1 MTSFLPIADGPNV
14 NSKLY
19 DNIYV
24 SSSNSLTSAGR
35 VVTGQAAK
43 ISLPSK
49 SFSAEVQVVNLPS
62 NMLLGHTQLILKVPA
77 TAVPPGSYLLDNWGY
92 QAIQYY
98 EFVFSDSE
106 RLRID
111 SPQLMIKNLADVES
125 GEKKNLVSSL
135 SEIKT
140 GASFS
145 ATPGVYN
152 KQYYQTSIS
161 IYLPFS
167 NLSSSRVHPFPGDV
181 MERPVQLTIA
191 FNNWLQVLQYPQGNA
206 AVIQAALSTVT
217 GYSDSYVMC
226 KTMYL
231 LDPSDSIKELVS
243 LRGNSKYCYPYI
255 YPQSFVSSTQ
265 LDGLSAVGT
274 NQGTDS
280 APTGI
285 MSVPL
290 TRFLNANLQSID
302 LFLLRTTAG
311 NLLNQPTAGAPAN
324 GPLSASV
331 WNQNYFSKMVNC
343 RLSYAG
349 QTIWRSDDSS
359 DTLIN
364 LSEYPTSTTFNSTV
378 YPYGIVQTNVPP
390 ADEVVSGVST
400 TSNWLHIQLS
410 QLNERFFSNLSQ
422 VGPTLHT
429 NEVLFEFN
437 VLPRRD
443 QETFGLNTAA
453 GSPNEGPQGIDY
465 NIQPKYRLYAVYN
478 YSAAVRV
485 ARGAVNL
492 VFQPELTVYPSISGI
507 EGTY

>member
-19 DNIYV
+19 DNLYV
-24 SSSNSLTSAGR
+24 SSSNSLTSAAR

-43 ISLPSK
+43 MSLPSK
-49 SFSAEVQVVNLPS
+49 SFSAEVQVVNLPT
-62 NMLLGHTQLILKVPA
+62 NMLLGHTQLVLKVPA
-77 TAVPPGSYLLDNWGY
+77 SAVPPGSYLLDNWGY

-111 SPQLMIKNLADVES
+111 SASLLIKNLADVES
-125 GEKKNLVSSL
+125 GEKKTLINSL
-135 SEIKT
+135 SDIKA
-140 GASFS
+140 GASFTS
-145 ATPGVYN
+145 TGSGIYN

-161 IYLPFS
+161 LYLPFS
-167 NLSSSRVHPFPGDV
+167 NLSSARVHPFPGDV

-191 FNNWLQVLQYPQGNA
+191 FNNWLQVLQYPAGNA
-206 AVIQAALSTVT
+206 TAIQAALSNVG

-255 YPQSFVSSTQ
+255 YPQSFVSSTV
-265 LDGLSAVGT
+265 LDGLSAIGT

-285 MSVPL
+285 MSLPF

-302 LFLLRTTAG
+302 VFCLRTTAG
-311 NLLNQPTAGAPAN
+311 NLANQPTSGAPGN
-324 GPLSASV
+324 GPLSASA

-343 RLSYAG
+343 RLSYAN

-359 DTLIN
+359 DTLMN
-364 LSEYPTSTTFNSTV
+364 LSEYPTSTTYSANT
-378 YPYGIVQTNVPP
+378 YPYAIAQTNAGS
-390 ADEVVSGVST
+390 ADQAIKGLAG

-410 QLNERFFSNLSQ
+410 QLNERFYSNLSQ

-443 QETFGLNTAA
+443 QEPFGLTP
-453 GSPNEGPQGIDY
+453 SQIDY
-465 NIQPKYRLYAVYN
+465 NIQPKYRIFAVYN